1 MQAITPRPILATASP
16 RNIRPLARCWML
28 GFAALMLGGCVS
40 QHTYET
46 AKHEVKTRAA
56 ELAQTQADIQSL
68 EQQREETHLA
78 NQREERSLAALK
90 GELKKIQLAYE
101 QLHKSNQAKLAALEY
116 NIAAL
121 RARHQAMLKEIS
133 ETKRIE
139 KRLEALTAQH
149 ERTMATSHSGPE
161 ARVTTVDGSP
171 QEPHM
176 IAVITPQTP
185 QVGSTSTPPPAAP
198 APTASQPSTPPAA
211 SAATTP
217 AAPQPAPVVAAP
229 ASPSTPAKA
238 AQAPATPPISRPAT
252 AAAPQ
257 DDSWFASVTGW
268 FTSLFDWIWA

>member
-1 MQAITPRPILATASP
+1 
-16 RNIRPLARCWML
+16 
-28 GFAALMLGGCVS
+28 MLGGCVS
-40 QHTYET
+40 QQTYET
-46 AKHEVKTRAA
+46 ARHEVKTRAA

-78 NQREERSLAALK
+78 NQHEERSLATLK
-90 GELKKIQLAYE
+90 SELKKIQLAYE
-101 QLHKSNQAKLAALEY
+101 QLHKSNQAKLTALEY
-116 NIAAL
+116 SMAAL

-149 ERTMATSHSGPE
+149 EHTMAATQSGPE
-161 ARVTTVDGSP
+161 ARVTPVDGSP

-176 IAVITPQTP
+176 VAVITPQTP
-185 QVGSTSTPPPAAP
+185 QVDSRPNPAAP
-198 APTASQPSTPPAA
+198 APAASLAPAPPAA

-217 AAPQPAPVVAAP
+217 AVPQPAPVVATP
-229 ASPSTPAKA
+229 PSPSTPAKA
-238 AQAPATPPISRPAT
+238 AQAPAAPQAPRPAT

-257 DDSWFASVTGW
+257 DESWFSSVTGW

>member
-16 RNIRPLARCWML
+16 CNIRPIPRCWML
-28 GFAALMLGGCVS
+28 GVAALMLGGCVS
-40 QHTYET
+40 QQTYET
-46 AKHEVKTRAA
+46 ARHEVKTRAA

-78 NQREERSLAALK
+78 NQREERTLAALK

-101 QLHKSNQAKLAALEY
+101 QLHKSNQAKLASLEY

-149 ERTMATSHSGPE
+149 EHTRATTQSGPE
-161 ARVTTVDGSP
+161 ARVTTVDESP
-171 QEPHM
+171 QEPHLV
-176 IAVITPQTP
+176 AVITPQTP
-185 QVGSTSTPPPAAP
+185 QVDSTPTPAASAPSASQAPAPPAAR
-198 APTASQPSTPPAA
+198 
-211 SAATTP
+211 AATTP
-217 AAPQPAPVVAAP
+217 AVPQPAPVVAAP
-229 ASPSTPAKA
+229 TSPNTPAKA
-238 AQAPATPPISRPAT
+238 TQAPAAPPASRPAIT
-252 AAAPQ
+252 AAPQ
-257 DDSWFASVTGW
+257 DESWFASVTGW

>member
-1 MQAITPRPILATASP
+1 MQVITPRPILETASP
-16 RNIRPLARCWML
+16 RNIRPIARCWML
-28 GFAALMLGGCVS
+28 GVAALMLGGCVS
-40 QHTYET
+40 QQTYET
-46 AKHEVKTRAA
+46 ARHEVKTRAA

-78 NQREERSLAALK
+78 NQREEHSLATLK

-101 QLHKSNQAKLAALEY
+101 QLHKSNQTKLAALEY

-149 ERTMATSHSGPE
+149 EHTMATTQSGPE

-171 QEPHM
+171 QEPHLV
-176 IAVITPQTP
+176 AVITPQTP
-185 QVGSTSTPPPAAP
+185 QVDSTPTLATPAPAA
-198 APTASQPSTPPAA
+198 SQAPPAA

-217 AAPQPAPVVAAP
+217 AVPQPAPVVAAP
-229 ASPSTPAKA
+229 ASPNTAAKA
-238 AQAPATPPISRPAT
+238 AQAPAAPPVSRPAT

-257 DDSWFASVTGW
+257 DESWFSSVTGW

>member
-1 MQAITPRPILATASP
+1 MQAITPGPILTTASP
-16 RNIRPLARCWML
+16 RNIRPIARCWML
-28 GFAALMLGGCVS
+28 GVAVLMLGGCVS

-46 AKHEVKTRAA
+46 ARHEVKTRAA

-68 EQQREETHLA
+68 EQQRDEMHLA

-149 ERTMATSHSGPE
+149 EHTMTTTPSGPE
-161 ARVTTVDGSP
+161 ARVTTVDGNP
-171 QEPHM
+171 QEPHLV
-176 IAVITPQTP
+176 AVITPQTP
-185 QVGSTSTPPPAAP
+185 QVDSTPPPVAP
-198 APTASQPSTPPAA
+198 APSASQASAPPAA
-211 SAATTP
+211 STVTTP
-217 AAPQPAPVVAAP
+217 AVPQPAPVAAAP
-229 ASPSTPAKA
+229 ASPSTPAKV
-238 AQAPATPPISRPAT
+238 AQAPATPPAPRPAT

-257 DDSWFASVTGW
+257 DDSWFSSVTGW

>member
-1 MQAITPRPILATASP
+1 MQVITPRPILATASP
-16 RNIRPLARCWML
+16 RNIRPIALFWML
-28 GFAALMLGGCVS
+28 GVGTLMLGGCVS
-40 QHTYET
+40 QQTYET
-46 AKHEVKTRAA
+46 ARHEVKTRAT

-78 NQREERSLAALK
+78 NQREERSLATLK

-116 NIAAL
+116 SIVAL
-121 RARHQAMLKEIS
+121 RARHQAMWKEIS

-149 ERTMATSHSGPE
+149 EHTMATTPSGPE

-171 QEPHM
+171 QEPHLV
-176 IAVITPQTP
+176 AVITPQTP
-185 QVGSTSTPPPAAP
+185 QIDST
-198 APTASQPSTPPAA
+198 PTASQAPPAA
-211 SAATTP
+211 TSADTTP
-217 AAPQPAPVVAAP
+217 AVPQPAPVVATP
-229 ASPSTPAKA
+229 PSPSTPAKA
-238 AQAPATPPISRPAT
+238 AQAPAAPQAPRPAT

-257 DDSWFASVTGW
+257 DESWFSGVTGW